1 MAWEKSIRKRGGGGG
16 RGEFTPHCELFHFFQ
31 ITLFFF
37 RDICFL
43 TSQSNVVFSIIINHW
58 VFLQYLQSVGFTN
71 ITHSALRES
80 THITVREKFTYAFY
94 YKRKC
99 EYLGVK
105 LNEAQYENQLLENI
119 RKCNPTPISHQYIL
133 SQCIIQISQGI
144 QFQSIT
150 LKNFKVPR
158 T

>member
-1 MAWEKSIRKRGGGGG
+1 MAWEKSIRKRGGGG

-37 RDICFL
+37 FFFQRHLFFDL
-43 TSQSNVVFSIIINHW
+43 TIQCGLFNNYQPLSIS
-58 VFLQYLQSVGFTN
+58 SVPAKCWLYKYNTQC
-71 ITHSALRES
+71 LRG
-80 THITVREKFTYAFY
+80 VYPYNCQREVTYAFY
-94 YKRKC
+94 NKRKC

-105 LNEAQYENQLLENI
+105 LNEARYENQLLENT
-119 RKCNPTPISHQYIL
+119 RKCNPTPIPHQYIL
-133 SQCIIQISQGI
+133 SQRIIQISQGI

-150 LKNFKVPR
+150 LKNQN